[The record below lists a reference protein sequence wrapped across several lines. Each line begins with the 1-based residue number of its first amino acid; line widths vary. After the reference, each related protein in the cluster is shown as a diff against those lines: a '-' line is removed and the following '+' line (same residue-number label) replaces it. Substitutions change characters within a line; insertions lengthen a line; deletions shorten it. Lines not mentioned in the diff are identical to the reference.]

1 MFHLQPI
8 QIQLAV
14 FIKKK
19 YMEEITNINDL
30 IFPEAKEG
38 DKVLHYEV
46 WYVYTNG
53 TWVEETN

>member
-1 MFHLQPI
+1 MFQLPPI
-8 QIQLAV
+8 QIRLAV

-46 WYVYTNG
+46 WYEQILLSNKI
-53 TWVEETN
+53 